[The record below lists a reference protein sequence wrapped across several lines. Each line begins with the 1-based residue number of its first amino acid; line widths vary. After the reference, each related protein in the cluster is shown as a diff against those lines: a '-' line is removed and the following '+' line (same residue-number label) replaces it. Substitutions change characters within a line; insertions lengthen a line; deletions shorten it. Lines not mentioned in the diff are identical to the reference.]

1 MIIHTMPINELIE
14 FFKIKT
20 RMNLYKLT
28 DEELI
33 DLIENVAFENI
44 YHITQWDEFIDFVQ
58 YVKGEYNEKKQKKS
72 SDNLYMK
79 ISKIWRKGAL
89 LSVRGLQKIVS
100 PSCKRSS

>member
-1 MIIHTMPINELIE
+1 MATRWGKRLKRENIMEKCKEYHSEQRHKFQNSYIEMIIHTMPINELIE

-58 YVKGEYNEKKQKKS
+58 YVKGQYN
-72 SDNLYMK
+72 
-79 ISKIWRKGAL
+79 
-89 LSVRGLQKIVS
+89 
-100 PSCKRSS
+100 